1 MAWPSDA
8 GAAGA
13 AGLSSV
19 ANDLERP
26 RVLPSSRREAAHT
39 RQLAFSIRRQYST
52 GMPVNVSSSAS
63 CERPI
68 AVKRRHVASSCADV
82 CATVPRPRTSA
93 TTSTSPSSAGWLASA
108 ARESGGE
115 VWWEE
120 TDDGEVADDGE
131 RVGVMPAQ
139 RSRRST
145 WESCIGWASERRY
158 DGGGADSKATEE
170 LSGRQLEE
178 LVEAAA

>member
-19 ANDLERP
+19 WNDLERP
-26 RVLPSSRREAAHT
+26 RVLPSSSREAAHT

-108 ARESGGE
+108 ARVSGGE

-120 TDDGEVADDGE
+120 TDDGEVAEDGE

-145 WESCIGWASERRY
+145 WESCMGGVLGCYAELERIPRLQR
-158 DGGGADSKATEE
+158 S
-170 LSGRQLEE
+170 
-178 LVEAAA
+178 

>member
-13 AGLSSV
+13 AGFSSV
-19 ANDLERP
+19 WNDLERP

-115 VWWEE
+115 AWCEE
-120 TDDGEVADDGE
+120 TDDGEVAEVDVGELHRVGELLRGLGAAPRRPDGE
-131 RVGVMPAQ
+131 ERDQQQEKLEA
-139 RSRRST
+139 SLELRRNS
-145 WESCIGWASERRY
+145 
-158 DGGGADSKATEE
+158 DS
-170 LSGRQLEE
+170 
-178 LVEAAA
+178 

>member
-19 ANDLERP
+19 WNDLERP
-26 RVLPSSRREAAHT
+26 RVLPSSRREAAQT

-115 VWWEE
+115 VW
-120 TDDGEVADDGE
+120 
-131 RVGVMPAQ
+131 
-139 RSRRST
+139 
-145 WESCIGWASERRY
+145 
-158 DGGGADSKATEE
+158 
-170 LSGRQLEE
+170 
-178 LVEAAA
+178 